1 MRYEQT
7 AKRSVF
13 MNMEQAV
20 KKENRQSGFSVQQ
33 LAQMGMLAA
42 IAVVLIIYVRIPLI
56 PAASY
61 LVYDMADIPVLLGA
75 YLFGPAAGLLILTVA
90 SAIQAFM
97 LDGNNII
104 GFIMHMAASGALV
117 VIASLLYRR
126 LGSLD
131 RSLIIS
137 LIAGGLSMTALMIPL
152 NLVFTPLLFGMP
164 VQAVVSLI
172 IPVLL
177 PFNLIKAGLNSALF
191 FLLFK
196 SLRLALKEKIM

>member
-1 MRYEQT
+1 M
-7 AKRSVF
+7 
-13 MNMEQAV
+13 
-20 KKENRQSGFSVQQ
+20 KKEHDATTAGWLSVTR

-61 LVYDMADIPVLLGA
+61 LVYDMADVPVLLGA
-75 YLFGPAAGLLILTVA
+75 YLFGPLAGLLILTVA

-97 LDGNNII
+97 LGGNGII
-104 GFIMHMAASGALV
+104 GFIMHMCASGALV

-126 LGSLD
+126 LGSSN

-137 LIAGGLSMTALMIPL
+137 LVAGGLGMTALMIPL
-152 NLVFTPLLFGMP
+152 NLIFTPLLFGMP
-164 VQAVVSLI
+164 VQAVANLI
-172 IPVLL
+172 LPVLL

-191 FLLFK
+191 FLVFK
-196 SLRLALKEKIM
+196 SLRLALKEKVQ